1 MTKNPDFNKIF
12 KEFERSLSEDS
23 SKKDM
28 ESVVQKLAQSH
39 KIEKSKLRGF
49 FKNKLFIRLSD
60 KMSIDKLTFLNIEHL
75 KEAGIIGFK
84 FIESDSKK
92 ILKQSIS
99 LATRFGFKKSFSEKG
114 IRTANEGDSVQFLFV
129 ARAILAGFNCSNVDL
144 RSSKYDAV
152 IDYNSILLRVQ
163 VKGIA
168 LGSSISFMTR
178 ARGGGGI
185 DYRHERNQPVRIT
198 KKDCDLY
205 VAVNKETES
214 CYIIP
219 MRWADKQKKTSFSPG
234 SPQIK
239 QFEENWSIIEEIA
252 SQLKSK

>member
-1 MTKNPDFNKIF
+1 MAKSTDFNKIF
-12 KEFERSLSEDS
+12 KEFERSISQDS

-28 ESVVQKLAQSH
+28 ESVVQKLAQSRN
-39 KIEKSKLRGF
+39 IEKSKLRGF
-49 FKNKLFIRLSD
+49 FKNKIFIQLSN
-60 KMSIDKLTFLNIEHL
+60 KMSIDKITALNVEHL
-75 KEAGIIGFK
+75 KKSGIIGFK
-84 FIESDSKK
+84 FIESDLKK

-114 IRTANEGDSVQFLFV
+114 IRTANEGDSAQFLFV

-152 IDYNSILLRVQ
+152 IDYHSVLLRVQ
-163 VKGIA
+163 VKGVA
-168 LGSSISFMTR
+168 LGSSISFMNR
-178 ARGGGGI
+178 ARGGAGI
-185 DYRHERNQPVRIT
+185 DYKHERNQAVRIT

-205 VAVNKETES
+205 VAVNKETGT

-219 MRWADKQKKTSFSPG
+219 MSWADKQKKTSFSPG

-239 QFEENWSIIEEIA
+239 QFEENWSIIEETA
-252 SQLKSK
+252 KNLKAE